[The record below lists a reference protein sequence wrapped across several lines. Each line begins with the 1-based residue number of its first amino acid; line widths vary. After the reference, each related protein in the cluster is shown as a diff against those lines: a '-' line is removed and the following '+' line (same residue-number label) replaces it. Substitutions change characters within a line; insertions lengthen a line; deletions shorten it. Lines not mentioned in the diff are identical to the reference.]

1 MVIRKVLTSI
11 NCAIPKLD
19 LAAQSDFPA
28 HFQGLSGVRDLFLN
42 LALTP
47 LFQQIINKVFGKH
60 DSYCGE
66 KPGLQR
72 ERVKIWNT
80 DRNT

>member
-1 MVIRKVLTSI
+1 MMFISKVLTWI
-11 NCAIPKLD
+11 DCAIPKLD

-28 HFQGLSGVRDLFLN
+28 HFQGLSGVVDLFLN
-42 LALTP
+42 LAPTP

-66 KPGLQR
+66 KTWTT
-72 ERVKIWNT
+72 ERKNE
-80 DRNT
+80 DMEYR